1 MKKLLVYM
9 IVMLTI
15 IAPVVAQDSAADIEP
30 APPAKPWTI
39 GGAGSLTFNQ
49 TGLYNWAAGGQSN
62 LTLLANL
69 NAFANRKWDN
79 GAWDNAL
86 DLSYGFIKNNYR
98 FDPGARIA
106 KAADKI
112 EFNSKYGRKSFSD
125 KLFYTGLLTFRTQFA
140 PGRANI
146 EDNVYISK
154 ALAPAYLIAAIGMD
168 YKPNDKLSLFLAPI
182 SGKMTIVTDDSLS
195 TAGAFGV
202 NQINPE
208 TMMARPGTFAKTR
221 FEFGA
226 TFKAKLKTDI
236 MENISL
242 ESNLEL
248 FSNYIDRPQNI
259 DMRWTNNIVAKVNK
273 FITVNFFTD
282 MIYDHDINIAR
293 RDNETGVGLLS
304 VNPEPVG
311 ADATDPAVIS
321 GDKPATLW
329 RDPAN
334 PGGYVTVPLT
344 GPILQFME
352 IFGVGFSYKF

>member
-1 MKKLLVYM
+1 MKKLLVYLIAM
-9 IVMLTI
+9 LVIV
-15 IAPVVAQDSAADIEP
+15 APAIAQDADDIDPAEP
-30 APPAKPWTI
+30 VKPWEI
-39 GGAGSLTFNQ
+39 GGAGALTFNQ

-69 NAFANRKWDN
+69 NLFANRKWEE
-79 GAWDNAL
+79 GAWDNSL

-98 FDPGARIA
+98 FDPKSPIA

-112 EFNSKYGRKSFSD
+112 EFNSKYGRKSFAE

-140 PGRANI
+140 PGRNNPG
-146 EDNVYISK
+146 DNVYISK

-168 YKPNDKLSLFLAPI
+168 YKPNDKLSIFLSPL
-182 SGKMTIVTDDSLS
+182 SGKVTIVTDDSL
-195 TAGAFGV
+195 AGVSAFGV
-202 NQINPE
+202 NQIDPL
-208 TMMARPGTFAKTR
+208 TMDQRPGSFAKSR

-248 FSNYIDRPQNI
+248 FSNYIDRPQNV

-273 FITVNFFTD
+273 YITVNFFTD
-282 MIYDHDINIAR
+282 MIYDHDVNIAR
-293 RDNETGVGLLS
+293 RDSETGVGLLS
-304 VNPEPVG
+304 ENPQPVG
-311 ADATDPAVIS
+311 ADRTDPAVIA

-334 PGGYVTVPLT
+334 PGQYVTVPIT

>member
-1 MKKLLVYM
+1 MKKLLVYL
-9 IVMLTI
+9 IVMLAI
-15 IAPVVAQDSAADIEP
+15 VSPALAQDTDDVPAAPE
-30 APPAKPWTI
+30 KPWTK
-39 GGAGSLTFNQ
+39 GGAGALTFNQ

-69 NAFANRKWDN
+69 NLFANRKWDK

-98 FDPGARIA
+98 FDPQAPIA

-112 EFNSKYGRKSFSD
+112 EFNSKYGRKAFAE

-140 PGRANI
+140 PGRANPF
-146 EDNVYISK
+146 DNVYISK
-154 ALAPAYLIAAIGMD
+154 ALAPAYLIAAVGLD
-168 YKPNDKLSLFLAPI
+168 YKPNDKLSLFLSPL
-182 SGKMTIVTDDSLS
+182 SGKMTIVTDDSL
-195 TAGAFGV
+195 AGVGAFGV
-202 NQINPE
+202 NQIDPA
-208 TMMARPGTFAKTR
+208 TMAQRPGSFANTR

-248 FSNYIDRPQNI
+248 FSNYIDRPQNV

-273 FITVNFFTD
+273 YITVNFFTD

-293 RDNETGVGLLS
+293 RDPETGVGLLS
-304 VNPEPVG
+304 INPEPVG
-311 ADATDPAVIS
+311 PLIPGTTTPADN
-321 GDKPATLW
+321 TLW

-334 PGGYVTVPLT
+334 PGQYTTVPVT